1 MNEIGPQQLLAQ
13 IRSMN
18 QALNAPQM
26 PSQPGG
32 MPTTPSKTDTSF
44 GSLLKNTLDGVNE
57 TQQTSKAMKQAY
69 VAGTSDASLAEV
81 MIASEK
87 ANISFRAVTEV
98 RNKLVQ
104 AYQDIMNMPV

>member
-32 MPTTPSKTDTSF
+32 TPSTTDTSF
-44 GSLLKNTLDGVNE
+44 GTLLKSTLDGVNE

>member
-1 MNEIGPQQLLAQ
+1 MNQISPDQLLSQ

-18 QALNAPQM
+18 QSLTASSPVTPPASNDFGNMLK
-26 PSQPGG
+26 
-32 MPTTPSKTDTSF
+32 TTL
-44 GSLLKNTLDGVNE
+44 GSVNE
-57 TQQTSKAMKQAY
+57 AQKLSTQMKADF
-69 VAGTSDASLAEV
+69 VAGTSNASLAEV

-87 ANISFRAVTEV
+87 ANVGFRAVTEV

>member
-1 MNEIGPQQLLAQ
+1 MNEISPQQLLSQ

-26 PSQPGG
+26 PTQPG
-32 MPTTPSKTDTSF
+32 TTPSTHSSF
-44 GSLLKNTLDGVNE
+44 ETLLKSTLDGVNE
-57 TQQTSKAMKQAY
+57 AQQTSKAMKQAFT
-69 VAGTSDASLAEV
+69 AGTSDASLAEV

-87 ANISFRAVTEV
+87 ANIQFRAVTEV

>member
-1 MNEIGPQQLLAQ
+1 MNEISPQQLLSQ

-18 QALNAPQM
+18 QALNAPEM
-26 PSQPGG
+26 PSQPGVT
-32 MPTTPSKTDTSF
+32 PTTNSSF
-44 GSLLKNTLDGVNE
+44 GSLLKSTLEGVSE
-57 TQQTSKAMKQAY
+57 AQQTSKVMKQAFTS
-69 VAGTSDASLAEV
+69 GTSDASLAEV

-87 ANISFRAVTEV
+87 ADIQFRAVTEV

>member
-1 MNEIGPQQLLAQ
+1 MNEISPQQLLSQ

-26 PSQPGG
+26 PTQPGA
-32 MPTTPSKTDTSF
+32 TPSTNSSF
-44 GSLLKNTLDGVNE
+44 ETLLKSTLDGVNE
-57 TQQTSKAMKQAY
+57 AQQTSKAMKQAFTS
-69 VAGTSDASLAEV
+69 GTSEASLAEV

-87 ANISFRAVTEV
+87 ANIQFRAVTEV